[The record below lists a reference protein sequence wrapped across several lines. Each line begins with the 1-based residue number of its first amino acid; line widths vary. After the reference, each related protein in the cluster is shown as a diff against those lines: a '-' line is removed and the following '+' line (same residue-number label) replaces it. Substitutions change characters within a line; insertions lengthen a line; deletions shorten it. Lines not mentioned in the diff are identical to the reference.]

1 MLHRH
6 HGAIRLH
13 RHGES
18 HKYLEVFIWMLIGLV
33 VYVMIRF
40 VLADV
45 IKFSRMPKVS
55 EVPVW
60 SHPPVAVVETA
71 PSQ

>member
-13 RHGES
+13 SHGES
-18 HKYLEVFIWMLIGLV
+18 RKYLEVFIWMLIGLV

-45 IKFSRMPKVS
+45 LKFSRMPMAP
-55 EVPVW
+55 EAPIW
-60 SHPPVAVVETA
+60 AHPPVAVVEA
-71 PSQ
+71 AASQ

>member
-45 IKFSRMPKVS
+45 IKFSTMPKA
-55 EVPVW
+55 PVW
-60 SHPPVAVVETA
+60 SSSPVAVVENA
-71 PSQ
+71 PSR